1 MIFRCAQGH
10 PIGIGGPGHHPDRA
24 GPPRSGTMRQDRVK
38 GEKPLRFCSPAHG
51 VETERPSG
59 SSRPGGLSLCC
70 RGSALLPPAVFPRYQ
85 HNTGECPIVSE
96 LFKLAHFFLRRFRVP
111 CPAQNPAPISAPA
124 YWTGSCP
131 GLRCSSRSPWTC
143 SCVPLCRSVPIS
155 CSRCVAAPPRCAPC
169 CSPAAGQ

>member
-59 SSRPGGLSLCC
+59 SHALAAFLYLAG
-70 RGSALLPPAVFPRYQ
+70 ALL
-85 HNTGECPIVSE
+85 
-96 LFKLAHFFLRRFRVP
+96 L
-111 CPAQNPAPISAPA
+111 
-124 YWTGSCP
+124 
-131 GLRCSSRSPWTC
+131 
-143 SCVPLCRSVPIS
+143 PLSFSTIPEYHR
-155 CSRCVAAPPRCAPC
+155 
-169 CSPAAGQ
+169 